1 MTTTASPLRA
11 VPTPC
16 TGVCTLDAYDICHG
30 CLRTRDEIGGWQQ
43 MSDAERERMM
53 DVVLPAREAARA

>member
-1 MTTTASPLRA
+1 M
-11 VPTPC
+11 C
-16 TGVCTLDAYDICHG
+16 LDHRFFVTRPVRLDERGADDICHG
-30 CLRTRDEIGGWQQ
+30 CLRTRDEIGGWLQ